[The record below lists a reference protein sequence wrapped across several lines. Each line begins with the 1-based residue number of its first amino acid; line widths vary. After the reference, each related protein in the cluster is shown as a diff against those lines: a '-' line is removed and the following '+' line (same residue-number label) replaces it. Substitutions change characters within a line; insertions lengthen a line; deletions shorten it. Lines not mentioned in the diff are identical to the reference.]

1 MHCLSDGGKK
11 PWKKKQTA
19 FREQSSHFGEL
30 PSSELSRTPFLTRT
44 RKRIIATDAENE
56 KTFDSNVLLVH
67 TRREKNNLKLWR
79 TQSREWVV
87 SQLSVRRD
95 SAWSPAVCVIMSSSS
110 VCPVSGAPLWP
121 YASLLLSTLNGH
133 RHVSTHT
140 VLEKRLPPKAHIFI
154 PVTPRGGGGYA
165 LS

>member
-56 KTFDSNVLLVH
+56 KMFDSNVLLVH

-140 VLEKRLPPKAHIFI
+140 QFWKSVYLQKPIFSSQSPPEAAAATH
-154 PVTPRGGGGYA
+154 
-165 LS
+165 

>member
-56 KTFDSNVLLVH
+56 KMFDSNVLLVH
-67 TRREKNNLKLWR
+67 TRREKNNLKL
-79 TQSREWVV
+79 
-87 SQLSVRRD
+87 
-95 SAWSPAVCVIMSSSS
+95 
-110 VCPVSGAPLWP
+110 
-121 YASLLLSTLNGH
+121 
-133 RHVSTHT
+133 
-140 VLEKRLPPKAHIFI
+140 
-154 PVTPRGGGGYA
+154 
-165 LS
+165 